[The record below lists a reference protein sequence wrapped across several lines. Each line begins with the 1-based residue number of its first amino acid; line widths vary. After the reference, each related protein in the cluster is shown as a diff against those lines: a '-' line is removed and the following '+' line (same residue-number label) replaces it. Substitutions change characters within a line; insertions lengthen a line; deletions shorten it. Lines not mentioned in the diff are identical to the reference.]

1 MNEEAR
7 KKALEI
13 GKETIEKYSDAMKE
27 LAEIERQE
35 RETPVYR
42 FFAIDYFAT
51 GEGRS
56 IWLMICHNNP
66 PYKSIADTIID
77 HEYEKFANFVG
88 DDHYLRGF
96 DELTEREFLDKYTR
110 FIPYLIAHML
120 QKNTIGTWQTHL
132 HFNLS

>member
-1 MNEEAR
+1 MNEESR
-7 KKALEI
+7 KKALEYGMEAI
-13 GKETIEKYSDAMKE
+13 HKYDGVMKE
-27 LAEIERQE
+27 LAEIERRE

-42 FFAIDYFAT
+42 FFAIDYCAT

-56 IWLMICHNNP
+56 IWLMICRYHLEER
-66 PYKSIADTIID
+66 D
-77 HEYEKFANFVG
+77 YEFTKFANFVG

-110 FIPYLIAHML
+110 FIPNLIANML
-120 QKNTIGTWQTHL
+120 RDKTIGTWQTHL

>member
-1 MNEEAR
+1 MNEESR
-7 KKALEI
+7 KKALEF
-13 GKETIEKYSDAMKE
+13 GIEAIHKYSDAMKE
-27 LAEIERQE
+27 LAEIEGRE

-56 IWLMICHNNP
+56 IWLMICRYHLEERD
-66 PYKSIADTIID
+66 Y
-77 HEYEKFANFVG
+77 EYERFANFVNY
-88 DDHYLRGF
+88 DHYLRGC

-110 FIPYLIAHML
+110 FIPHLIANML
-120 QKNTIGTWQTHL
+120 QKKTIGTWQTHL